1 MGIIRYVAKTKKSQS
16 ATIQLFCHVK
26 PGASQAREGVAAVTS
41 DAIELCVSAQAK
53 DGEANKA
60 VTVLLSRAL
69 GVAKS
74 DVQITHGLKSR
85 DKTISVTGALAQGDE
100 SSCITRV
107 RDLLEKAA
115 GND

>member
-16 ATIQLFCHVK
+16 ATIQLICHVK

-60 VTVLLSRAL
+60 VTVLLSR
-69 GVAKS
+69 
-74 DVQITHGLKSR
+74 
-85 DKTISVTGALAQGDE
+85 
-100 SSCITRV
+100 V
-107 RDLLEKAA
+107 RQYEKPNPKEKKKPCDIM
-115 GND
+115 G